1 MATAVAMETTGGAGK
16 DGTPHRKP
24 PTQRHGPSLE
34 LFPESCP
41 PPGTDELTGPQQT
54 CRLEANELSHG
65 GHGEPRAQLRG
76 GQGSGPG
83 FPKPLP
89 PQGYLKD
96 KQLIGSRD

>member
-1 MATAVAMETTGGAGK
+1 METTGGAGK

-34 LFPESCP
+34 LFPESPRPTAQMDPLGRSRPAGWRPMRCCIEGTGS
-41 PPGTDELTGPQQT
+41 PGPSWR
-54 CRLEANELSHG
+54 C
-65 GHGEPRAQLRG
+65 

-83 FPKPLP
+83 FPKSLP

-96 KQLIGSRD
+96 KKLMGSRD